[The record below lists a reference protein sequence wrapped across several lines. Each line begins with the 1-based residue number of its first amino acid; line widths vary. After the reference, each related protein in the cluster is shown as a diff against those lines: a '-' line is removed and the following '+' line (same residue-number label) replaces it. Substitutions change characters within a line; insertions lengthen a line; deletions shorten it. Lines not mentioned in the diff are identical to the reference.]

1 LHEEN
6 RVASFLGGVTR
17 LVNKAPIFVLV
28 GWIVAAVAMTL
39 LPPSLNTVVLKTS
52 TPLLPATAPSSQAF
66 KVMDREFGSGR
77 AKSFTFVVIINDSGL
92 TELDQQT
99 YKDLVATL
107 KAHPEHVAAVQDFL
121 ESDQLKQVF
130 TSKDGKAIYL
140 PVGITAESGTPKA
153 NSQVYWIQEQLKK
166 TPHSSQTDLGVTGA
180 PVILADLTTTLNNA
194 AHTTTI
200 VTLVL
205 LLLVLFV
212 IYRRPVTMFLPIVV
226 IGVALQVTRGTLSLL
241 GMQGFPVSSYTNNF
255 VVAICLGA
263 GTDYCLFLIS
273 RFRENYRDAGG
284 NPAAI
289 GDAVVNSVKR
299 VGPAL
304 LASSMTVMLASVCMS
319 LTQLSLFSTT
329 GPGMA
334 ICVLVTITVALTL
347 GPALLKL
354 FGHRIGPA
362 KPVNSNS
369 AWYRT
374 GRIVASNPKRYLLLG
389 MTPILLLVVLVP
401 TMTVTF
407 HGKGAD
413 ASGIQESPLLKRMVK
428 HFPQA
433 AASPDYVIIKTDK
446 DLGVTANLNAIHSI
460 SQQLEKTPGVEKVY
474 SITQPT
480 GEPIEAAKISTQ
492 LEQMN
497 DQFGDAS
504 EGIKLAGPQL
514 EMVQKAAK
522 ELGPGFTDLA
532 DAAASGAVSI
542 GEITSSL
549 GQLKEGLDG
558 SSTRVG
564 STADSVRSLSSLM
577 ATTAVILQ
585 NAHDNVAETV
595 QGLEVIVQNLDDSW
609 GCSQDQ
615 TCTDARD
622 ALRQL
627 QKTQSG
633 ALEPGLRNGARAAR
647 NIAENTDDLSGQ
659 LDDLKK
665 SLDQARRGLKN
676 LTSSTASL
684 QGNLGDA
691 ADASGKIAEGANSAG
706 DLGNFLD
713 KLKELLA
720 GIGKARSFISAAGGE
735 GGPISS
741 GFYLP
746 STALNDPRLEVARVN
761 FLNSDLDA
769 ARIQLVPTQEPDNS
783 PSKRYNAIRKNA
795 EAAVKNSSLKGADI
809 YISGPAA
816 TEHDLGTYSVNDGMV
831 VVIAAILVILLV
843 LILSLRALA
852 APLYLLAT
860 VVLSSLAAM
869 GFTILSWQYIVGSP
883 IHFTVPAMVFVV
895 LVAVGADYNIILM
908 SRLREDG
915 IHVDKHSV
923 AEAVGVTGPVISSAG
938 VIFAATFLALMSSP
952 VLAVQQIGYGIAAGL
967 IMDTFLVRGVIVPA
981 VAAWFGPNNWWPFKD
996 AAAKITEAPKRA
1008 QRRRPTA
1015 MKPGYAPTSW
1025 AAEWMAPSEDD
1036 TSEDVSA
1043 EDPDTPPDP
1052 DRPHAGV
1059 STK

>member
-1 LHEEN
+1 LHDEN
-6 RVASFLGGVTR
+6 RLSGFLGGVSR
-17 LVNKAPIFVLV
+17 LVIKAPIFVVV
-28 GWIVAAVAMTL
+28 GWIVAAVALTL
-39 LPPSLNTVVLKTS
+39 FPPSLDKVVLKTS

-77 AKSFTFVVIINDSGL
+77 AKSFTFVVLINKGGL
-92 TELDQQT
+92 TDLDEQT

-107 KAHPEHVAAVQDFL
+107 KSHPEHVAAVQDFL
-121 ESDQLKQVF
+121 ESEQLRAVF
-130 TSKDGKAIYL
+130 TSKDGQAIYL

-153 NSQVYWIQEQLKK
+153 NAQVYWLQEQLKK
-166 TPHSSQTDLGVTGA
+166 TPHSSQTELGVTGA
-180 PVILADLTTTLNNA
+180 PVILADLTNTLNQA

-205 LLLVLFV
+205 LLIVLFV
-212 IYRRPVTMFLPIVV
+212 IYRRPLTMFLPIIV
-226 IGVALQVTRGTLSLL
+226 IGVSLQVTRGTLSLL
-241 GMQGFPVSSYTNNF
+241 GLQGFPVSSYTNNF

-273 RFRENYRDAGG
+273 RFRENYRDAGAT
-284 NPAAI
+284 PDTV
-289 GDAVVNSVKR
+289 GDSVTNAMRR
-299 VGPAL
+299 VGPAV
-304 LASSMTVMLASVCMS
+304 LASAMTVILASVCMS
-319 LTQLSLFSTT
+319 LTELSLFSTT

-334 ICVLVTITVALTL
+334 ICVLVTVTVALTL

-354 FGHRIGPA
+354 FGTRMGPA

-374 GRIVASNPKRYLLLG
+374 GRMVANNPRRALIMG
-389 MTPILLLVVLVP
+389 ITPILLLVVLVP
-401 TMTVTF
+401 TMSITF

-433 AASPDYVIIKTDK
+433 AASPDYLIIKTNK
-446 DLGVTANLNAIHSI
+446 DLGATSNLNAINSI
-460 SQQLEKTPGVEKVY
+460 SQAMEKTPGVAKVY

-480 GEPIEAAKISTQ
+480 GEPIEAAKISNQ
-492 LEQMN
+492 LQSLN

-522 ELGPGFTDLA
+522 ELGPGFDQLA
-532 DAAASGAVSI
+532 SSAAQGAASI
-542 GEITSSL
+542 GNITNSL
-549 GQLKEGLDG
+549 GQLKGGLDG
-558 SSTRVG
+558 ASNKVG
-564 STADSVRSLSSLM
+564 STAGSTRSLSTLM

-595 QGLEVIVQNLDDSW
+595 QGLEVIVQNLDNSW

-633 ALEPGLRNGARAAR
+633 ALEPGLRDGARAAR
-647 NIAENTDDLSGQ
+647 NIAENTDNLSGQ

-665 SLDQARRGLKN
+665 SLDQARTGLAN
-676 LTSSTASL
+676 LTDSTASL
-684 QGNLGDA
+684 QGNLGQA
-691 ADASGKIAEGANSAG
+691 ADASGKIADGAHKAG

-713 KLKELLA
+713 KLHELLS

-746 STALNDPRLEVARVN
+746 STALNDPRLEVARVT
-761 FLNSDLDA
+761 FLNPDLDA
-769 ARIQLVPTQEPDNS
+769 ARIQLVPTQDPGNS
-783 PSKRYNAIRKNA
+783 PSKRYEAIRKQA

-809 YISGPAA
+809 YIAGPAA
-816 TEHDLGTYSVNDGMV
+816 MEHDLGAYATKDGIV

-843 LILSLRALA
+843 LIFSLRALA
-852 APLYLLAT
+852 APLYLVVA

-869 GFTILSWQYIVGSP
+869 GITVLSWQFLVGTP

-895 LVAVGADYNIILM
+895 LVAVGADYNLILM

-938 VIFAATFLALMSSP
+938 VIFAATFLALLSSP
-952 VLAVQQIGYGIAAGL
+952 VLAVQQIGFGIAAGL
-967 IMDTFLVRGVIVPA
+967 ILDTFVVRGVIVPS
-981 VAAWFGPNNWWPFKD
+981 VAAILGPNNWWPFKD
-996 AAAKITEAPKRA
+996 AAAKASAAPKRV

-1025 AAEWMAPSEDD
+1025 AAEWMAPSDDD
-1036 TSEDVSA
+1036 TDDDSSDS
-1043 EDPDTPPDP
+1043 

>member
-1 LHEEN
+1 MHDDN
-6 RVASFLGGVTR
+6 RVAAFLGGVSR
-17 LVNKAPIFVLV
+17 LVIKAPVMVLV
-28 GWIVAAVAMTL
+28 GWLVAAVALTIF
-39 LPPSLNTVVLKTS
+39 PPSLEQVVLKTS
-52 TPLLPATAPSSQAF
+52 TPLLPVTAPSSQAF

-77 AKSFTFVVIINDSGL
+77 TKAFTFVVLINKGGL
-92 TELDQQT
+92 TEVDEQT
-99 YKDLVATL
+99 YKDLVETL

-121 ESDQLKQVF
+121 QSDQLKAVF
-130 TSKDGKAIYL
+130 TSKDGQAIYL
-140 PVGITAESGTPKA
+140 PVGITAEAGTPKA
-153 NSQVYWIQEQLKK
+153 NAQVHWLQEQLKK
-166 TPHSSQTDLGVTGA
+166 TPHSSQTELGVTGA
-180 PVILADLTTTLNNA
+180 PVILADLTHTLNQA

-205 LLLVLFV
+205 LLVVLFV
-212 IYRRPVTMFLPIVV
+212 IYRKPLTMLLPIVV
-226 IGVALQVTRGTLSLL
+226 IGVSLQVTKGVLSLVGL
-241 GMQGFPVSSYTNNF
+241 QGFPVSSYTSNF
-255 VVAICLGA
+255 VIAICLGA

-284 NPAAI
+284 DPSAI
-289 GDAVVNSVKR
+289 GSSIANAMQR
-299 VGPAL
+299 VGPAV
-304 LASSMTVMLASVCMS
+304 LASSLTVMLASICMS

-334 ICVLVTITVALTL
+334 ICVAITVTVSLTL

-354 FGHRIGPA
+354 SGARIGPA
-362 KPVNSNS
+362 SPVNSNS
-369 AWYRT
+369 RWYRT
-374 GRIVASNPKRYLLLG
+374 GRSVANNPKRALIMGL
-389 MTPILLLVVLVP
+389 TPILLLIVLVP
-401 TMTVTF
+401 TMSLTF

-413 ASGIQESPLLKRMVK
+413 ASGVQESPLLAKMVK

-433 AASPDYVIIKTDK
+433 AASPDYVIIKTEK
-446 DLGVTANLNAIHSI
+446 DLGATSNLNAIHSI
-460 SQQLEKTPGVEKVY
+460 SQAMEKTPGVEKVY

-480 GEPIEAAKISTQ
+480 GEPIEAAKISNQ
-492 LEQMN
+492 LQSLN

-522 ELGPGFTDLA
+522 ELGPGFDQLA
-532 DAAASGAVSI
+532 SSAAQGAASVGA
-542 GEITSSL
+542 ITSSL
-549 GQLKEGLDG
+549 GELKGGLDG
-558 SSTRVG
+558 ASTRVG
-564 STADSVRSLSSLM
+564 STADSVRNLSTLM
-577 ATTAVILQ
+577 ATTAIILQ
-585 NAHDNVAETV
+585 NAHDNVQETV
-595 QGLEVIVQNLDDSW
+595 QGLDIIVRDLDNSW

-665 SLDQARRGLKN
+665 SLDQARSGLAN

-684 QGNLGDA
+684 QGNLDQA
-691 ADASGKIAEGANSAG
+691 ADASGKIAEGANQAG

-713 KLKELLA
+713 KLHELLA

-735 GGPISS
+735 KGPISS

-761 FLNSDLDA
+761 FLNPELNA
-769 ARIQLVPTQEPDNS
+769 ARIQLVPTQEPGNS
-783 PSKRYNAIRKNA
+783 PSKRYEAIVKQA
-795 EAAVKNSSLKGADI
+795 KAAVANSALKGSDI
-809 YISGPAA
+809 YIAGPAA
-816 TEHDLGTYSVNDGMV
+816 MEHDLGTYSRDDGIV
-831 VVIAAILVILLV
+831 VAIAAMLVILLV
-843 LILSLRALA
+843 LMFSLRALA
-852 APLYLLAT
+852 APLYLLLA
-860 VVLSSLAAM
+860 VVISSLAAM
-869 GFTILSWQYIVGSP
+869 GFTVLFWQYLLGTP

-895 LVAVGADYNIILM
+895 LVAVGADYNLILM

-938 VIFAATFLALMSSP
+938 IIFAATFLALVTSP
-952 VLAVQQIGYGIAAGL
+952 VLAVQQIGFGIAAGL
-967 IMDTFLVRGVIVPA
+967 MLDTFVVRGVIVPA
-981 VAAWFGPNNWWPFKD
+981 VASTLGPNNWWPFKD
-996 AAAKITEAPKRA
+996 AAAKVAAPKRA
-1008 QRRRPTA
+1008 KKRRPTA

-1025 AAEWMAPSEDD
+1025 AAEWMAPNDD
-1036 TSEDVSA
+1036 ESSA
-1043 EDPDTPPDP
+1043 APDDDSPDA